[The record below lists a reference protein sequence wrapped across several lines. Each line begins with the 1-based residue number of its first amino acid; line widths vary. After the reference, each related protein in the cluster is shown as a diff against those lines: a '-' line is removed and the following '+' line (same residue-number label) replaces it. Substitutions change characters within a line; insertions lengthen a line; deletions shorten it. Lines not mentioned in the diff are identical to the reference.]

1 MNRIKKLCKKYKLF
15 LIEDCALA
23 PGARINGIHV
33 GLHGDAGVFS
43 FYPVKHLFFYSLEN
57 LVFFYLI

>member
-1 MNRIKKLCKKYKLF
+1 MPKVVKIAKNNL

-33 GLHGDAGVFS
+33 GLHGDKVFS
-43 FYPVKHLFFYSLEN
+43 F
-57 LVFFYLI
+57 IQ